1 MWGVTPPEIP
11 QRPPSE
17 TLGSRPGSGLIALA
31 DEPDPW
37 GVLLERIEQ
46 EQARMMARHRWND

>member
-1 MWGVTPPEIP
+1 MGVD
-11 QRPPSE
+11 SAGDFAE
-17 TLGSRPGSGLIALA
+17 TAKRDSRFQAPGSGLIALA

-37 GVLLERIEQ
+37 DVLLERIEQ